1 MQWRKTLLFQNS
13 EPWVN
18 KLGNENFDVPMGYYD
33 GGEVCELVGYFILNK
48 LTSIVLYRDDGLG
61 IF

>member
-13 EPWVN
+13 GPWVK
-18 KLGNENFDVPMGYYD
+18 KLGNENFDVPIGYYD
-33 GGEVCELVGYFILNK
+33 GGEVCELVSSFVLNR
-48 LTSIVLYRDDGLG
+48 LTPIALYRDDGLE